1 MADVDPL
8 MHRSSEKQN
17 VFLWIAFSVG
27 KSTALV
33 VPILPLFF
41 FQERGYSIAYMLS
54 VASFYVLLPVVLDVP
69 MALLG
74 DRFGH
79 KRMLVSGSLFFTMAF
94 LAVAIDLPHAYHLY
108 LIGIGL
114 AASCYS
120 GSEITYLRFLSS
132 SSENFEATL
141 FRATEKVYLASVGLL
156 IFGGMSYA
164 YAPILPIAAQL
175 AMLVIAIAALF
186 LLPRDR
192 RPRGKQA
199 LRHPESQTVSLR
211 RRLESISA

>member
-108 LIGIGL
+108 LKGR
-114 AASCYS
+114 Y
-120 GSEITYLRFLSS
+120 FLSRRGPADIQRAI
-132 SSENFEATL
+132 EHFE
-141 FRATEKVYLASVGLL
+141 K
-156 IFGGMSYA
+156 
-164 YAPILPIAAQL
+164 
-175 AMLVIAIAALF
+175 AIAADPA
-186 LLPRDR
+186 LLVLDEATS
-192 RPRGKQA
+192 A
-199 LRHPESQTVSLR
+199 LDEKLEGEIYRMLKAELPATTIVSIGHRSTLVELHDER
-211 RRLESISA
+211 IEMQPGADGVFVPAFVTAKAAG